1 MGLLILTDSSCD
13 MDLGEQKTLGI
24 TILPIRVYFGEEV
37 YTEGENLTKPRFYSM
52 LAAAEVLPKTAQISP
67 AEFEDAF
74 RPLVEA
80 GDEILLL
87 PISRELS
94 GTYQSALLAKEAFPG
109 ASIHVVDTLTTTFG
123 LSLLIRQAVALRDK
137 GLTGEEVAREL
148 TALVPRLRLF
158 AVVDDLKYLK
168 MGGRLS
174 SAGAVVGSL
183 LHIKPLISIV
193 DGKVVS
199 ISKARGLKSA
209 FQQIADLVA
218 AEGVDTAYPAAY
230 GHSNDPAIMEE
241 LRAVID
247 GSDNSPGFGQAY
259 TVDIGPVV
267 GTHIGPGC
275 TGVAFVKK

>member
-1 MGLLILTDSSCD
+1 MALRILTDSSCD
-13 MDLGEQKTLGI
+13 LELGEQEALRI

-37 YTEGENLTKPRFYSM
+37 YTEGENLTKPAFYSM
-52 LAAAEVLPKTAQISP
+52 LAAADTLPKTAQITP

-123 LSLLIRQAVALRDK
+123 LSLLIRQAVALRDQ
-137 GLTGEEVAREL
+137 GMTGEEAAREL

-183 LHIKPLISIV
+183 LNIKPLISIAG
-193 DGKVVS
+193 GKVVS
-199 ISKARGLKSA
+199 IAKARGLKAA
-209 FQQIADLVA
+209 FRQIADLVA
-218 AEGVDTAYPAAY
+218 AEGVDAAYPAAY

-247 GSDNSPGFGQAY
+247 EAGFGPVF

-275 TGVAFVKK
+275 TGFAFVKK